1 MKKVVITGIGAVS
14 GNGTGVNEIWAALSS
29 GVAHRS
35 KISEVHF
42 DPTGHPAY
50 ASGKTPI
57 EIVCGNSYTNEQL
70 AAFAGIA
77 RFDRYDRHQLFALL
91 ASDEAMINSLD
102 GYDYT
107 PEATRFGIAGGTGD
121 GGLDEDYNSSLR
133 LFEKKK
139 LFPYTN
145 LRELPNIFTGYIA
158 NTYGLQGPGFVHCTA
173 CAASAHAMQDAVKT
187 IRSDDADIM
196 LVVGTEAA
204 ISPFGIGSFAAQRAI
219 ANESR
224 PYQKNREGFLM
235 GEGAAALVVESYEH
249 ARARGANILA
259 EIAGYGASTDGVKGG
274 TITDPDASGG
284 ARSAF
289 SALRKAGLHP
299 GDIEYI
305 NTHGTGTPTGDGVE
319 IKGILSWAKHHA
331 NDILVSSTKSF
342 SGHLLGAAG
351 AYELVLCVL
360 MMKHG
365 MILPT
370 HGLSAD
376 TIDGEL
382 PWIQHVMGAPVPYEG
397 GAILSN
403 SFGFGGTNA
412 SVILKPV

>member
-14 GNGTGVNEIWAALSS
+14 GNGTGVNEIWAALSN
-29 GVAHRS
+29 GVARRN
-35 KISEVHF
+35 KIVDVHF

-57 EIVCGNSYTNEQL
+57 EIVCGNPLTNEEL
-70 AAFAGIA
+70 ANLADIT

-91 ASDEAMINSLD
+91 ASKEAMGCLD

-107 PEATRFGIAGGTGD
+107 SEATRFGIAGGTGD

-173 CAASAHAMQDAVKT
+173 CAASAHALQDAVKT
-187 IRSDDADIM
+187 IHSDDADIM

-219 ANESR
+219 ANESK
-224 PYQKNREGFLM
+224 PYQKSREGFLM

-249 ARARGANILA
+249 AQARGAHILA
-259 EIAGYGASTDGVKGG
+259 EIAGYGATTDGVRGS

-284 ARSAF
+284 ARSALA
-289 SALRKAGLHP
+289 ALRKAGLHP
-299 GDIEYI
+299 SDIEYI
-305 NTHGTGTPTGDGVE
+305 NTHGTGTPIGDAME
-319 IKGILSWAKHHA
+319 IKGIVSWAKHHA
-331 NDILVSSTKSF
+331 NDILISSTKSF

-360 MMKHG
+360 MMRYR

-370 HGLSAD
+370 YGLTPD

-382 PWIQHVMGAPVPYEG
+382 PWVQHIMGKPVPYKG
-397 GAILSN
+397 GAVLSN